1 MKAYINQVI
10 QGGGP
15 IPTPRPKI
23 TLRFKNKSSLSQPDK
38 HNSRIK
44 NLLKPIQ
51 SMPLWSLNGQII
63 IMNGNNRVFVT
74 NMDVIKDPFAAFD
87 AYDERSIIENSL
99 FRETK

>member
-1 MKAYINQVI
+1 
-10 QGGGP
+10 
-15 IPTPRPKI
+15 
-23 TLRFKNKSSLSQPDK
+23 
-38 HNSRIK
+38 
-44 NLLKPIQ
+44 
-51 SMPLWSLNGQII
+51 MPLWSLNGQII